1 MMFPKEVLNWP
12 VVTGCERI
20 SPGCNSCPS
29 FWEYFDEGKDYSQ
42 VIHKDILEEP
52 LLNPEPSTYEV
63 AFGSDLF
70 HNDVPLEFQREV
82 FEIMNKAH
90 WHSFSVGTK
99 RIARVALLHFNF
111 KWSKNIQLTVGVE
124 SGDYAC
130 RIDMLR
136 GIPAKK
142 KAVSIV
148 PILGPFDRYIDF
160 SGIDVVGVAPET
172 WGYKRPHDPEW
183 IANIR
188 MNCLEQEITMS
199 DNSILYLHEGNK
211 SHAVR

>member
-1 MMFPKEVLNWP
+1 MFFNLDVGDRGP
-12 VVTGCERI
+12 VA
-20 SPGCNSCPS
+20 
-29 FWEYFDEGKDYSQ
+29 EG
-42 VIHKDILEEP
+42 
-52 LLNPEPSTYEV
+52 ST
-63 AFGSDLF
+63 
-70 HNDVPLEFQREV
+70 
-82 FEIMNKAH
+82 I
-90 WHSFSVGTK
+90 
-99 RIARVALLHFNF
+99 
-111 KWSKNIQLTVGVE
+111 TVGVE
-124 SGDYAC
+124 SGEYAW
-130 RIDMLR
+130 RVNMLR